1 MKRELEVPRPGWM
14 MGEEQQRTIKEPSE
28 EVGGKPSWLEDEEK
42 KRLEEENQR
51 EFIKQLQLRCA
62 MLDDEEKLGLLK
74 RVHHLEEVI
83 VQTKSANEK
92 MAEENGKI
100 AKENEDLRRM
110 LRSMVGK
117 QEILKESHEEPPEAE
132 RKFFTPEGEK
142 VEGRKLEE
150 RLEEEARQE
159 SMKKGP
165 ESTSQV
171 ELMMRMMSSMQKMI
185 EKGEGRREE
194 MGEIESVRT
203 GQIDL
208 PKLPEWNVESAP
220 LDLGDWMTQVEP
232 IMGDLTATSHEWWS
246 KILQESRR
254 WYLEHQRL
262 GPLEKVEHKPV
273 ASEELSAPRW
283 SRLERRATSLLL
295 AALPESQKEEMIATK
310 TLHPLGITSKLMV
323 IYQPGGLS
331 EKGIILR
338 NLESPQEAP
347 TLAAGLAIEKVVEVE
362 EQGDGSWCSIARCY
376 HPCERPQPHHQE
388 DP

>member
-1 MKRELEVPRPGWM
+1 
-14 MGEEQQRTIKEPSE
+14 
-28 EVGGKPSWLEDEEK
+28 
-42 KRLEEENQR
+42 
-51 EFIKQLQLRCA
+51 

-117 QEILKESHEEPPEAE
+117 QEILKESHEEPPAAE

-185 EKGEGRREE
+185 EKG
-194 MGEIESVRT
+194 
-203 GQIDL
+203 D
-208 PKLPEWNVESAP
+208 
-220 LDLGDWMTQVEP
+220 
-232 IMGDLTATSHEWWS
+232 
-246 KILQESRR
+246 
-254 WYLEHQRL
+254 
-262 GPLEKVEHKPV
+262 
-273 ASEELSAPRW
+273 SEEKRW
-283 SRLERRATSLLL
+283 ERSN
-295 AALPESQKEEMIATK
+295 Q
-310 TLHPLGITSKLMV
+310 
-323 IYQPGGLS
+323 
-331 EKGIILR
+331 
-338 NLESPQEAP
+338 
-347 TLAAGLAIEKVVEVE
+347 
-362 EQGDGSWCSIARCY
+362 
-376 HPCERPQPHHQE
+376 
-388 DP
+388 